1 MTRDEALE
9 HVRKIVTKR
18 REELMITAFE
28 IVACL
33 EEAKLPKDEIRYRLD
48 NALYAI
54 RQETYPG
61 LNIIKEYV
69 SGIDIL
75 EDTDDGI

>member
-9 HVRKIVTKR
+9 QVQKIVTKR
-18 REELMITAFE
+18 REELGAATRE
-28 IVACL
+28 IVECL
-33 EEAKLPKDEIRYRLD
+33 EKAGLPKDEIGHRLD
-48 NALYAI
+48 NALYSI

-61 LNIIKEYV
+61 LNIVKEYV

-75 EDTDDGI
+75 EDFDDGI